1 MERFKTIISRCITL
15 DIDNID
21 TDQIIPA
28 RFLKISSRLNL
39 GNNLFRDW
47 RDSKNVN
54 VNVNVNVNK
63 QQFILN
69 NPKYTGEILITGKN
83 FGCGS
88 SREHAVW
95 AIMDYGMKAIISNYF
110 ADIFKQN
117 ALNNGLLLIELKQDI
132 VNYLFNKILK
142 LPNSNFKINLKEEYV
157 EFKNKKQKFEINS
170 YKKKCFLKGYD
181 DLDFLINLKHKII
194 KFENKLFYK

>member
-1 MERFKTIISRCITL
+1 MERFKTRISQCLPL

-39 GNNLFRDW
+39 CKNLFRDW
-47 RDSKNVN
+47 RYYKNG
-54 VNVNVNVNK
+54 K
-63 QQFILN
+63 KKKFILN

-95 AIMDYGMKAIISNYF
+95 AIMDYGIKAIISNYF

-117 ALNNGLLLIELKQDI
+117 ALNNGLLVIELKQDI
-132 VNYLFNKILK
+132 VNSLLNHILK
-142 LPNSNFKINLKEEYV
+142 FPNSKLKLHLKKEYI
-157 EFKNKKQKFEINS
+157 EFKRKKLKFKINS

-181 DLDFLINLKHKII
+181 DIDFLLNLKNKII
-194 KFENKLFYK
+194 KFETNLFYK

>member
-1 MERFKTIISRCITL
+1 MERFKTIISQCLPL

-39 GNNLFRDW
+39 CKNLFRDW
-47 RDSKNVN
+47 RYYKNG
-54 VNVNVNVNK
+54 K
-63 QQFILN
+63 QKKFILN
-69 NPKYTGEILITGKN
+69 NPKYTGEILMTGKN

-95 AIMDYGMKAIISNYF
+95 AIIDYGIKAIIANYF

-117 ALNNGLLLIELKQDI
+117 ALNNGLLVIELKQDI
-132 VNYLFNKILK
+132 VNSLLNHILK
-142 LPNSNFKINLKEEYV
+142 FPNSKLKINLIKQYI
-157 EFKNKKQKFEINS
+157 EFKTKKIKFKINS
-170 YKKKCFLKGYD
+170 YKKKCFIKGYD
-181 DLDFLINLKHKII
+181 DIDFLINLKKQII
-194 KFENKLFYK
+194 NFEENLFYK

>member
-1 MERFKTIISRCITL
+1 MERFKTIISQCLPL

-39 GNNLFRDW
+39 GKNLFRDW
-47 RDSKNVN
+47 RYYKNG
-54 VNVNVNVNK
+54 NK
-63 QQFILN
+63 KNFILN

-95 AIMDYGMKAIISNYF
+95 AIMDYGIKAIISNYF

-117 ALNNGLLLIELKQDI
+117 ALNNGLLVIELKQEI
-132 VNYLFNKILK
+132 VNSLLNNIFKF
-142 LPNSNFKINLKEEYV
+142 PNSKLKINLKKEYV
-157 EFKNKKQKFEINS
+157 EFKNQPITFHINS
-170 YKKKCFLKGYD
+170 YNKKCFIKGYD
-181 DLDFLINLKHKII
+181 DIDFLLNLKNKII

>member
-1 MERFKTIISRCITL
+1 MEKFKTLISRCLPL

-28 RFLKISSRLNL
+28 RFLKISSRLNI
-39 GNNLFRDW
+39 GKNFFRDW
-47 RDSKNVN
+47 RYYKNGKPTN
-54 VNVNVNVNK
+54 
-63 QQFILN
+63 FILN

-95 AIMDYGMKAIISNYF
+95 AIMDYGIKVIISNYF

-132 VNYLFNKILK
+132 VNYILK
-142 LPNSNFKINLKEEYV
+142 NILKAPNSNLKINLKEEYV
-157 EFKNKKQKFEINS
+157 EFKNKKQKFEINT

-181 DLDFLINLKHKII
+181 DIDFLMNLKHKIS
-194 KFENKLFYK
+194 KFEKQLFY

>member
-1 MERFKTIISRCITL
+1 MERFKTIISQCLPL

-28 RFLKISSRLNL
+28 RFLKLSSRLNL
-39 GNNLFRDW
+39 GPNLFRDW
-47 RDSKNVN
+47 RYYKNG
-54 VNVNVNVNK
+54 K
-63 QQFILN
+63 QTKFLLN

-95 AIMDYGMKAIISNYF
+95 AIMDYGIKAIISNYF

-117 ALNNGLLLIELKQDI
+117 ALNNGLLVIELKQDI
-132 VNYLFNKILK
+132 VNSLLNNSLK
-142 LPNSNFKINLKEEYV
+142 CPNSKLTINLKKEYV
-157 EFKNKKQKFEINS
+157 EFKNKKIKFNINS
-170 YKKKCFLKGYD
+170 YNKNCLLKGYD
-181 DLDFLINLKHKII
+181 DIDFLLNLKNQIM
-194 KFENKLFYK
+194 KFETKLFYK

>member
-1 MERFKTIISRCITL
+1 MERFKTLSSRCLPL

-39 GNNLFRDW
+39 GKNFFRDW
-47 RDSKNVN
+47 RYYKNGKTTN
-54 VNVNVNVNK
+54 
-63 QQFILN
+63 FILN
-69 NPKYTGEILITGKN
+69 NTKYTGEILITGKN

-95 AIMDYGMKAIISNYF
+95 AIMDYGIKVIISNYF

-132 VNYLFNKILK
+132 VNYILK
-142 LPNSNFKINLKEEYV
+142 NILNTPNRKLKINLKEEYV
-157 EFKNKKQKFEINS
+157 EFKNKKQKFEINT

-181 DLDFLINLKHKII
+181 DLDFLMNLKNKIS
-194 KFENKLFYK
+194 KFEKQLFY

>member
-1 MERFKTIISRCITL
+1 MERFKTIISQCLPL

-39 GNNLFRDW
+39 GKNLFRDW
-47 RDSKNVN
+47 RYYKNGKKKN
-54 VNVNVNVNK
+54 
-63 QQFILN
+63 FILN

-95 AIMDYGMKAIISNYF
+95 AIMDYGIKAIISNYF

-117 ALNNGLLLIELKQDI
+117 ALNNGLLVIELKQEI
-132 VNYLFNKILK
+132 VNSLLNNIFQFPNRK
-142 LPNSNFKINLKEEYV
+142 LKINLKKQYV
-157 EFKNKKQKFEINS
+157 EFKNKPITFNINS
-170 YKKKCFLKGYD
+170 YNKKCFIKGYD
-181 DLDFLINLKHKII
+181 DIDFLLNLKNQII

>member
-1 MERFKTIISRCITL
+1 MERFKTRISQCLPL

-39 GNNLFRDW
+39 CKNLFRDW
-47 RDSKNVN
+47 RYYKNG
-54 VNVNVNVNK
+54 K
-63 QQFILN
+63 KTKFILN

-95 AIMDYGMKAIISNYF
+95 AIMDYGIKAIISNYF

-117 ALNNGLLLIELKQDI
+117 ALNNGLLVIELKQEI
-132 VNYLFNKILK
+132 VNSLLNNILK
-142 LPNSNFKINLKEEYV
+142 FPKSKIKINLKKEYI
-157 EFKNKKQKFEINS
+157 EFKKTKIKFKINS
-170 YKKKCFLKGYD
+170 YKKECFLKGYD
-181 DLDFLINLKHKII
+181 DIDFLLNLKNKII
-194 KFENKLFYK
+194 KFEKKLFYK

>member
-1 MERFKTIISRCITL
+1 MERFKTIISQCLPL

-39 GNNLFRDW
+39 GKNLFRDW
-47 RDSKNVN
+47 RYYKNV
-54 VNVNVNVNK
+54 K
-63 QQFILN
+63 QKNFILN

-95 AIMDYGMKAIISNYF
+95 AIMDYGIKAIISNYF

-117 ALNNGLLLIELKQDI
+117 ALTNGLLVIELKQDI
-132 VNYLFNKILK
+132 VNSLLNNILK
-142 LPNSNFKINLKEEYV
+142 LPNSKLKINLKKQYV
-157 EFKNKKQKFEINS
+157 EFKSHQIKFPINS
-170 YKKKCFLKGYD
+170 YKKKCLMKGYD
-181 DLDFLINLKHKII
+181 DIDFLLNLKNQII
-194 KFENKLFYK
+194 KFEKTLFEK

>member
-1 MERFKTIISRCITL
+1 MERFKTIISQCLPL

-39 GNNLFRDW
+39 GQNLFRDW
-47 RDSKNVN
+47 RYYKNG
-54 VNVNVNVNK
+54 K
-63 QQFILN
+63 KTKFILN
-69 NPKYTGEILITGKN
+69 NPKYTGEILITGQN

-95 AIMDYGMKAIISNYF
+95 AIMDYGIKAIISNYF

-117 ALNNGLLLIELKQDI
+117 ALNNGLLVIELKQDI
-132 VNYLFNKILK
+132 VNSLLNNSLK
-142 LPNSNFKINLKEEYV
+142 FPNSQLKINLKKEYI
-157 EFKNKKQKFEINS
+157 EFKTKPIRFNINS
-170 YKKKCFLKGYD
+170 YNKNCLLKGYD
-181 DLDFLINLKHKII
+181 DIDFLMNLKKKII
-194 KFENKLFYK
+194 QFENTLFYK

>member
-1 MERFKTIISRCITL
+1 MERFKTIISQCLPL

-28 RFLKISSRLNL
+28 RFLKLSSRLNL
-39 GNNLFRDW
+39 CKNLFRDW
-47 RDSKNVN
+47 RYYKNGKKKN
-54 VNVNVNVNK
+54 
-63 QQFILN
+63 FILN

-95 AIMDYGMKAIISNYF
+95 AIMDYGIKAIISNYF

-117 ALNNGLLLIELKQDI
+117 ALNNGLLVIELKKDI
-132 VNYLFNKILK
+132 VNSLLNHIFKFPNSKLK
-142 LPNSNFKINLKEEYV
+142 LNLKKQYI
-157 EFKNKKQKFEINS
+157 EFKRRKLKFKINS
-170 YKKKCFLKGYD
+170 YKKKCFIKGYD
-181 DLDFLINLKHKII
+181 DIEFLLKLKNKII
-194 KFENKLFYK
+194 KFEQTLFYK

>member
-1 MERFKTIISRCITL
+1 MERFKTIISQCLPL

-28 RFLKISSRLNL
+28 RFLKFSSRLNL
-39 GNNLFRDW
+39 GKNLFIDW
-47 RDSKNVN
+47 RYYKNGIKKKN
-54 VNVNVNVNK
+54 
-63 QQFILN
+63 FRLN

-95 AIMDYGMKAIISNYF
+95 AIMDYGIKAIISNYF

-117 ALNNGLLLIELKQDI
+117 ALNNGLLVIEFQPDM
-132 VNYLFNKILK
+132 VNYLLNNILIFPKRK
-142 LPNSNFKINLKEEYV
+142 LKINLKKEYV
-157 EFKNKKQKFEINS
+157 EFKKKKIKIEINS
-170 YKKKCFLKGYD
+170 YKKNCLIKGYD
-181 DLDFLINLKHKII
+181 DIDFLLNLKNKII
-194 KFENKLFYK
+194 NFENKIFYK

>member
-1 MERFKTIISRCITL
+1 MERFKTIISQCLPL

-39 GNNLFRDW
+39 GKNLFRDW
-47 RDSKNVN
+47 RYSKNG
-54 VNVNVNVNK
+54 NK
-63 QQFILN
+63 KNFILN

-95 AIMDYGMKAIISNYF
+95 AIMDYGIKAIISNYF

-117 ALNNGLLLIELKQDI
+117 ALTNGLLVIELKQDI
-132 VNYLFNKILK
+132 VNSLLNNILK
-142 LPNSNFKINLKEEYV
+142 LPNSQLTINLTQEYV
-157 EFKNKKQKFEINS
+157 KLKTNKIKFHINS

-181 DLDFLINLKHKII
+181 DIDFLLNLKNQII
-194 KFENKLFYK
+194 KFENKLFEK

>member
-1 MERFKTIISRCITL
+1 MERFKTRISQCLPL

-39 GNNLFRDW
+39 CKNLFRDW
-47 RDSKNVN
+47 RYYKNGKKTN
-54 VNVNVNVNK
+54 
-63 QQFILN
+63 FILN

-95 AIMDYGMKAIISNYF
+95 AIMDYGIKAIISNYF

-117 ALNNGLLLIELKQDI
+117 ALNNGLLVIELKQDI
-132 VNYLFNKILK
+132 VNSLLNNILK
-142 LPNSNFKINLKEEYV
+142 FPKSKIKINLKKEYI
-157 EFKNKKQKFEINS
+157 EFKKKQIKFKINS
-170 YKKKCFLKGYD
+170 YKKECFLKGYD
-181 DLDFLINLKHKII
+181 DIDFLLNLKNKII
-194 KFENKLFYK
+194 KFEKTLFYK

>member
-1 MERFKTIISRCITL
+1 MERFKTIISQCL
-15 DIDNID
+15 PFDIDNID

-28 RFLKISSRLNL
+28 RFLKLSSRLNL
-39 GNNLFRDW
+39 CQNLFRDW
-47 RDSKNVN
+47 RYYKNG
-54 VNVNVNVNK
+54 K
-63 QQFILN
+63 TKPFILN

-95 AIMDYGMKAIISNYF
+95 AIMDYGIKAIISNYF

-117 ALNNGLLLIELKQDI
+117 ALNNGLLVIELKQDI
-132 VNYLFNKILK
+132 VNSLLNHIFKFPNSKLK
-142 LPNSNFKINLKEEYV
+142 LNLKKQYI
-157 EFKNKKQKFEINS
+157 EFKRRKLKFKINS

-181 DLDFLINLKHKII
+181 DIDFLLKLKNKII
-194 KFENKLFYK
+194 KFEKTLFYK

>member
-1 MERFKTIISRCITL
+1 MERFKTIISQCLPL

-39 GNNLFRDW
+39 CKNLFRDW
-47 RDSKNVN
+47 RYSKNG
-54 VNVNVNVNK
+54 K
-63 QQFILN
+63 TKKFILN

-95 AIMDYGMKAIISNYF
+95 AIMDYGIKAIISNYF

-117 ALNNGLLLIELKQDI
+117 ALNNGLLVLELQQDI
-132 VNYLFNKILK
+132 VNSLLNHIFKFPNSKLK
-142 LPNSNFKINLKEEYV
+142 LNLKKEYI
-157 EFKNKKQKFEINS
+157 EFKRKKLKFKINS
-170 YKKKCFLKGYD
+170 YKKKCFIKGYD
-181 DLDFLINLKHKII
+181 DIDFLLNLKNKII
-194 KFENKLFYK
+194 KFEKQIFYK

>member
-1 MERFKTIISRCITL
+1 MERFKTIISQCLPL

-47 RDSKNVN
+47 RYDKNGI
-54 VNVNVNVNK
+54 K
-63 QQFILN
+63 KKKFILN
-69 NPKYTGEILITGKN
+69 NKQSSGDILITGKN

-95 AIMDYGMKAIISNYF
+95 AIMDYGIKAIISNYF

-117 ALNNGLLLIELKQDI
+117 ALNNGLLVIEFKKDMVNFLLNNILIFPKR
-132 VNYLFNKILK
+132 K
-142 LPNSNFKINLKEEYV
+142 LKINLKKEYV
-157 EFKNKKQKFEINS
+157 EFKKKPIQFEINS
-170 YKKKCFLKGYD
+170 YKKKCFIKGYD
-181 DLDFLINLKHKII
+181 DLDFLLNLKKKII
-194 KFENKLFYK
+194 KFEKKLFYKFI